1 MKLGITGRI
10 AKASAK
16 RPWLTIGAWAVGIAI
31 AAIAAGSLGDS
42 LVQEDKVLTTTESGT
57 ADSIN
62 TAVRGGTDVP
72 VTETIIVTSDTYTF
86 TDASF
91 QQAIET
97 TRAAIASL
105 DGIASVTVPTLDS
118 PSPVSADKSSALLTA
133 TLARD
138 HPDGLGVALN
148 DTTAGLRL
156 EGFSVYA

>member
-91 QQAIET
+91 QQAIEA
-97 TRAAIASL
+97 TRAAFASL

-138 HPDGLGVALN
+138 HPDGLGAALN